1 MKPKNDK
8 FLNRFDLHWN
18 FLETVSSTC
27 SGERYNELVPLWLPL
42 THTHSLTHA
51 HTHTHTHTPTRT
63 HRHRHT
69 HLLSRS
75 LPLYLSLSL
84 FTAHICT
91 LSPTRP
97 LVPSL
102 SLYTNTFIHT
112 FSFALFIPATLLL
125 FVSFCC
131 CTIYLLLS
139 IIHFLLNILIL
150 YPQDVLLLQIP
161 VCNYSYHLFPVKIT
175 HLTFKLDHILTL
187 KLS

>member
-27 SGERYNELVPLWLPL
+27 SGERYNELVPLWLPPH
-42 THTHSLTHA
+42 TQPHTH
-51 HTHTHTHTPTRT
+51 T

-139 IIHFLLNILIL
+139 IIHFLLNILIF
-150 YPQDVLLLQIP
+150 YPEDVLLLQIP
-161 VCNYSYHLFPVKIT
+161 VCNYSFHLFPVKIT